1 MLEPCNSKSSLGET
15 IVRPKL
21 ACLLLSLLLV
31 GLTSAQETLDVYIGS
46 DTNISDWWSNTVA
59 PAFEASNPDYR
70 INVVV
75 TGGSG
80 EGNDPIA
87 DRAFAAL
94 ETGDDPQVD
103 MFEDH
108 DPFRP
113 EGSIDA
119 GLWTEFSAENVP
131 SYGTILDAAK
141 LTPYNLPY
149 RGSQVLLA
157 YDSTKVAEED
167 VPHTWDEL
175 IAWIEANPGQFIYG
189 RPDRGGSGRNFVVRA
204 IHEANG
210 RDPSLFTVDNFDPA
224 EAEAAFAGGWEILND
239 LAPSLY
245 DNAAYPAGNT
255 PTLQLL
261 AQGAVSMVPAW
272 SDQAL
277 QAISVGALP
286 DTIRLVQLEDLPFC
300 GGYAAATIPT
310 NAAHQEGALAL
321 AEFLLSPEMQTSVV
335 EEIGGFPAVSW
346 DTLSEALQ
354 QEFTDVIAEE
364 VPVFPSGDWEAA
376 MNDGWYSS
384 VATGLSPDDE

>member
-1 MLEPCNSKSSLGET
+1 MKP
-15 IVRPKL
+15 R
-21 ACLLLSLLLV
+21 LV
-31 GLTSAQETLDVYIGS
+31 GLLLFALLGTAAQAQETLDVYTNS
-46 DTNISDWWSNTVA
+46 DTNISDWWTNTVA
-59 PAFEASNPDYR
+59 PAFEAANPDYR
-70 INVVV
+70 INVVI
-75 TGGSG
+75 TGGG
-80 EGNDPIA
+80 GAGNDPIA

-94 ETGDDPQVD
+94 STGDDPQVD
-103 MFEDH
+103 MFENQ

-113 EGSIDA
+113 EGAIDA

-131 SYGTILDAAK
+131 SYANILDAAK

-157 YDSTKVAEED
+157 YDSTKVAEAD
-167 VPHTWDEL
+167 VPHTWNEL
-175 IAWIEANPGQFIYG
+175 VAWIEANPGQFIYG

-210 RDPSLFTVDNFDPA
+210 QDPSLFTVDNFD
-224 EAEAAFAGGWEILND
+224 AAKAKEDFAGAWKILND

-286 DTIRLVQLEDLPFC
+286 DTIKLVQLEDLPFS

-310 NAAHQEGALAL
+310 NAAHVDGALAL
-321 AEFLLSPEMQTSVV
+321 AEFLLSPDIQTSVV
-335 EEIGGFPAVSW
+335 QEIGGFPAVRW
-346 DTLSEALQ
+346 DLLSEDLQ
-354 QEFTDVIAEE
+354 QQFNDVIAEE

-376 MNDGWYSS
+376 MNDGWYTN